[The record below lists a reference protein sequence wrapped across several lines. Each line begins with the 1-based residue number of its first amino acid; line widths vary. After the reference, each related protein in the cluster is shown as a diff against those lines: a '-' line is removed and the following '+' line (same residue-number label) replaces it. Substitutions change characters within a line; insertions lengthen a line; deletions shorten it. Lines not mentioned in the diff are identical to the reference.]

1 MAEEGGSGLAKAVG
15 VGAVGI
21 LAMFGKLADDCG
33 RAGLHAGAAADDLAR
48 VGARQAD
55 DLARV
60 GAKPAGELTHLG
72 SGRGAGV
79 ADDLTRAASPVALA
93 DDLSPGARSAELTD
107 EALKAAA
114 EEGSLTLLDT
124 WLAGSDEEQ
133 EPPKVDPVLNSRPV
147 RVLWTFAPLSV
158 DSLQA
163 YLGHSP
169 NSQERATHERF
180 LDSGALVIKPV
191 FSGLPVSKTFGLR
204 EDLKAFAGYTVSDNP
219 TRLRLW
225 EGATEESIPIT
236 QLLSACLVRGQA
248 CVLLACTKLDWG
260 SVEPCMLTARSLAEA
275 ATKQASRHAALR
287 GAIVARNA
295 AKRADLVIHSAAMVA
310 GRPRFMQSLAADA
323 PAQR

>member
-21 LAMFGKLADDCG
+21 LAMLGKFADDCG
-33 RAGLHAGAAADDLAR
+33 RAGLHAGGAADDLAR

-133 EPPKVDPVLNSRPV
+133 EAPEAAPGLDPRPV

-158 DSLQA
+158 DSLEA

-169 NSQERATHERF
+169 DSRERAAHERF
-180 LDSGALVIKPV
+180 RDSDALVIKPV

-204 EDLKAFAGYTVSDNP
+204 EDLKAFAGYTVSDDP

-225 EGATEESIPIT
+225 EAAPGNSILIT

-248 CVLLACTKLDWG
+248 CMLLACTKLDW
-260 SVEPCMLTARSLAEA
+260 SSAEPCMLTARTVVEA
-275 ATKQASRHAALR
+275 AAKHENRHAALR
-287 GAIVARNA
+287 GAIAARNA

-310 GRPRFMQSLAADA
+310 GRPRFMRSLAADA